1 MIKSDYRDIV
11 KQGYTKGSYLRA
23 FRDGYSLS
31 QLERAFLDRLIF
43 GLSDRAKILD
53 MGCGTGIPYDRYL
66 GDKGFQITGIDFV
79 GNHIEMAME
88 NVPEGTYVE
97 CDFTKMNLNKASFS
111 AIVSFYAV
119 FHVPKEE
126 HEYLLHQMDSLLESG
141 GMILM
146 TLGTQYGDSFKD
158 DWCGTSMVWS
168 SHAID
173 TYRRMFAQ
181 YYLDIVMEDFEG
193 KPGDDEYHWWV
204 LLRKRS
210 SLSV

>member
-1 MIKSDYRDIV
+1 MRR
-11 KQGYTKGSYLRA
+11 GYASGHYART
-23 FRDGYSLS
+23 FRDGYLLRP
-31 QLERAFLDRLIF
+31 LEQAFLDRLIF
-43 GLSDRAKILD
+43 YLPDRAKILD

-66 GDKGFQITGIDFV
+66 ADKGFQITGIDFA
-79 GNHIEMAME
+79 GNHIEMAKE

-97 CDFTKMNLNKASFS
+97 CDFTKMNFVKASFK

-119 FHVPKEE
+119 FHIPKEE
-126 HEYLLHQMDSLLESG
+126 HQYLLQQMDSLVESG

-146 TLGTQYGDSFKD
+146 TLGTHFGDTFTE

-173 TYRRMFAQ
+173 TYRRMFEKCQ
-181 YYLDIVMEDFEG
+181 LDIIMDEFEG

-204 LLRKRS
+204 LLRKRR
-210 SLSV
+210 SLPAA